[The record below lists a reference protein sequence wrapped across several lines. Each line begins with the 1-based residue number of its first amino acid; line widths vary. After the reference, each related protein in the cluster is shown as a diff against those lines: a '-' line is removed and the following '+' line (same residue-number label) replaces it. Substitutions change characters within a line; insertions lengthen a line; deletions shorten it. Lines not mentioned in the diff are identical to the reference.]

1 MPELSLC
8 VPVYRAERY
17 IAACARSLFEQT
29 LDDIE
34 YIFVDDGSP
43 DRSIARLLEVAE
55 AYPRRLPQIRIITHP
70 ANRGSAAARNT
81 CLEAATGTFVGWCD
95 SDDRVEPEMYRRL
108 VERARETGADLVWCN
123 IAGDALSG
131 REFFPDSAVSL
142 PGEEYLKLF
151 LLKRFLGVMTNKLI
165 RRDLYLRHGI
175 RFPEGYDMMED
186 TTVLVR
192 ALRYANRIDNV
203 PQRLYHYIRREGS
216 ITSRLDSRGILR
228 NVSDVA
234 RFCTEQWAGDAD
246 IIRCVH
252 WYEQRHKYHLV
263 SRGGITPEAFR
274 ELWRDASG
282 MRETL
287 ANPTIPAYGRLVCLA
302 LDHGFTLPLR
312 IKQHLAKMRRRDG

>member
-1 MPELSLC
+1 MPRPTLPLSRLI
-8 VPVYRAERY
+8 RA
-17 IAACARSLFEQT
+17 A
-29 LDDIE
+29 
-34 YIFVDDGSP
+34 
-43 DRSIARLLEVAE
+43 
-55 AYPRRLPQIRIITHP
+55 
-70 ANRGSAAARNT
+70 
-81 CLEAATGTFVGWCD
+81 
-95 SDDRVEPEMYRRL
+95 
-108 VERARETGADLVWCN
+108 
-123 IAGDALSG
+123 
-131 REFFPDSAVSL
+131 FFPRSRC
-142 PGEEYLKLF
+142 G
-151 LLKRFLGVMTNKLI
+151 T
-165 RRDLYLRHGI
+165 
-175 RFPEGYDMMED
+175 
-186 TTVLVR
+186 
-192 ALRYANRIDNV
+192 
-203 PQRLYHYIRREGS
+203 REGS

-312 IKQHLAKMRRRDG
+312 IKQRLAKMRRRDG